1 MSEPDFDIAPD
12 DGSALIAHRG
22 FAGENPE
29 NTVAAVEAAAHADT
43 VRSEARSRRAD
54 AVEIDVQPTADGDV
68 IVFHDDRLGGEATA
82 DGFTDPD
89 AGLTDA
95 GGVVWETDTATVTGA
110 EVLDS
115 GETVPRLC
123 EVLDAIPSDVGVN
136 VELKNPG
143 RGDLRPGEKLTGA
156 ALAERTAA
164 WRPFVDSVLS
174 VAGEYDHPF
183 LFSSFCEGALAAVR
197 ERSDEPVAAI
207 GWESVDDVLA
217 VAREHDA
224 AAVHPPVSMIRRTP
238 FFDAERF
245 DDDVDLL
252 AAAHDVGRD
261 VNVWTVSTWHQAAR
275 LEAAG
280 VDGVIADY
288 STVLRR

>member
-1 MSEPDFDIAPD
+1 MPAPDFGFAPD
-12 DGSALIAHRG
+12 DGPTLIAHRG

-29 NTVAAVEAAAHADT
+29 NTVAAMEAAARTDSS
-43 VRSEARSRRAD
+43 RSGTRSRRAD

-68 IVFHDDRLGGEATA
+68 VVFHDDRLGGATTTG
-82 DGFTDPD
+82 GFVDPD

-95 GGVVWETDTATVTGA
+95 TGVVWETDTAAVTDA

-123 EVLDAIPSDVGVN
+123 DVLDAVPSDVGVN

-143 RGDLRPGEKLTGA
+143 RGDLRPGEKLTEA

-164 WRPFVDSVLS
+164 WRPFVERVLS
-174 VAGEYDHPF
+174 VTGEHDHAF
-183 LFSSFCEGALAAVR
+183 LFSSFCEGALAAVS
-197 ERSDEPVAAI
+197 ETSDRPVAPI

-217 VAREHDA
+217 VARQHEA
-224 AAVHPPVSMIRRTP
+224 AAVHPPVAMIRGSP

-245 DDDVDLL
+245 GDDDLL
-252 AAAHDVGRD
+252 AAAHDAGRD
-261 VNVWTVSTWHQAAR
+261 VNVWTVATWHQAAR